1 MNTEIAIILL
11 VIVGVTL
18 LLKVKNVSNHIVWL
32 IGLSIFPTAILIDE
46 FILPYRGGGASMWPI
61 AIVVSIFYSLLGVAI
76 GTSIAGYIKRNRNDE
91 T

>member
-18 LLKVKNVSNHIVWL
+18 LLKVKNVSNYIVWL